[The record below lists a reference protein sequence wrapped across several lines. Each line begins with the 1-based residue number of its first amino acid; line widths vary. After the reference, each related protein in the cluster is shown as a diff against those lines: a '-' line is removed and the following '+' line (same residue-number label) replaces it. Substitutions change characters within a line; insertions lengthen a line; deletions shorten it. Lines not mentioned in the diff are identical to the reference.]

1 MLLASQI
8 NRIANMLLAAW
19 QAGQPIE
26 PPSLTHR
33 LGIEDGYA
41 IAQAIYARRIAG
53 GETALGRKI
62 GFSNRQMLPRYGRS
76 GALPGPLWAMMYDST
91 VRFAANNQYVFSL
104 RGHLQPRVEP
114 EIAFRLGKTPAAG
127 CTVYELMDCIEWIA
141 HAFEIVVSP
150 YPRWDFDLV
159 DAIAGFGLHGALIVG
174 EPCTLSST
182 SKRNLG
188 DVLHNAS
195 VSLSC
200 IANGHA
206 QVRGVGFGAFVMDS
220 PVLALWDLHQ
230 KLQAQSG
237 FPPLTEGELITTG
250 SWTDAHPVQPGE
262 TWCSAFSGLSLNGL
276 RVHFTI

>member
-8 NRIANMLLAAW
+8 NRIANMLLAAR
-19 QAGQPIE
+19 QGGHVIE
-26 PPSLTHR
+26 PPSLSHR
-33 LGIEDGYA
+33 LEVDDGYA
-41 IAQAIYARRIAG
+41 IAHAIYARRIAD
-53 GETALGRKI
+53 GESLLGRKI

-91 VRFAANNQYVFSL
+91 VKFARDNQYALSL
-104 RGHLQPRVEP
+104 SAYAQPRVEP
-114 EIAFRLGKTPAAG
+114 EIVFRLGKTPAAG
-127 CTVYELMDCIEWIA
+127 CTVYELMDCIDWIA

-174 EPCTLSST
+174 EPHTLSAT

-188 DVLHNAS
+188 EVLRNAS
-195 VSLSC
+195 VSISC
-200 IANGHA
+200 ITQGQA

-230 KLQAQSG
+230 KLQAQSR
-237 FPPLTEGELITTG
+237 FPQLSEGELITTG
-250 SWTDAHPVQPGE
+250 SWTDAHPVNAGE
-262 TWCSAFSGLSLNGL
+262 TWCSAFSGLQLNGL
-276 RVHFTI
+276 RVHFAA